1 MSKETGIFAIEKGF
15 IKKETLEEVLKVC
28 KLHFAKIDHY
38 TKKLRLE
45 PDKIGQLENIMV
57 RLAGEQ
63 GFLEPI
69 LGLAITYKKNQ
80 ELHYYVERKI
90 TIENEGKKFSS
101 APNERESSEHV
112 AEYRR
117 VRNILQAYVD
127 VCKAG
132 ISAIQTRLKTVRE

>member
-1 MSKETGIFAIEKGF
+1 MNKGIFAVEKHF
-15 IKKETLEEVLKVC
+15 AKKSTLEEVLKVC
-28 KLHFAKIDHY
+28 QEHFAKIDHY
-38 TKKLRLE
+38 TNILRKKPDVIGNLESILIRLT
-45 PDKIGQLENIMV
+45 
-57 RLAGEQ
+57 GEQ

-90 TIENEGKKFSS
+90 AIENEGKKFSS
-101 APNERESSEHV
+101 APNEREASEHV

-117 VRNILQAYVD
+117 VRNLLQAYVD